1 MTRAK
6 GLYLWAMIKYITKS
20 KVNKFSHAYDL
31 GHELGGIT
39 QLDPSQFKLSLF
51 QYLFLQKKNMLNRH
65 LLRKNLKVKLSFN

>member
-51 QYLFLQKKNMLNRH
+51 QYLFLQKKKH
-65 LLRKNLKVKLSFN
+65 VKPTSFKKKLKSQAKF